1 MITVTHSGATVMPL
15 RPLSVLAAAA
25 VAAISVAGGCAD
37 EQPATPAP
45 KAPTTSGLLP
55 TSVPTE
61 GTRPPADAL
70 PPPAEP
76 QAAPAQ
82 TATIAGRL
90 IPVGSAPEGVVVDA
104 VTRTVAVAKRNP
116 NELVLLNADTG
127 SGP

>member
-1 MITVTHSGATVMPL
+1 MPL

-25 VAAISVAGGCAD
+25 VAAISVAGGC

-90 IPVGSAPEGVVVDA
+90 IPVGLAPEGVVVDA

-116 NELVLLNADTG
+116 NELVLLNADTE